1 MRKHVPRPYTKPT
14 RYNPRLS
21 FEQYLI
27 VLERKHKAAA
37 ERERVRYKDLVK
49 EWGIRQ
55 SVIGTALKRGIKQYE
70 YRIWKEGKENSL
82 PSNAGALPLLRTTT
96 TPFVQNSEQEQP
108 R

>member
-1 MRKHVPRPYTKPT
+1 MRRLVPRPYTKPT

-55 SVIGTALKRGIKQYE
+55 SVIGTALQRGIKQYD
-70 YRIWKEGKENSL
+70 YILWKMSKENSL
-82 PSNAGALPLLRTTT
+82 R
-96 TPFVQNSEQEQP
+96 EQ

>member
-1 MRKHVPRPYTKPT
+1 
-14 RYNPRLS
+14 
-21 FEQYLI
+21 LI

-55 SVIGTALKRGIKQYE
+55 SVIGTALQRGIKQYD
-70 YRIWKEGKENSL
+70 YILWKMSKENSL
-82 PSNAGALPLLRTTT
+82 R
-96 TPFVQNSEQEQP
+96 EQ